1 MTWTRTDRTHTLT
14 TAGPQASQA
23 GILGNT
29 VFHYIQTGAGAVQ
42 LELQLSNDNASWEV
56 GDSLTLGSA
65 GDHTYSVVVNSWRW
79 YRINVVSITSTNL
92 IVEVSG
98 G

>member
-1 MTWTRTDRTHTLT
+1 MAWTRTDRQHTYSS
-14 TAGPQASQA
+14 AGPQASQA

-29 VFHYIQTGAGAVQ
+29 VFQFTQTGAGAVQ
-42 LELQLSNDNASWEV
+42 LNLEVSNDNSGWEIADSITLASA
-56 GDSLTLGSA
+56 L
-65 GDHTYSVVVNSWRW
+65 DHTYSVLVNSWRW
-79 YRINVVSITSTNL
+79 YRINVVSISSTNV